1 MATTTTKTQRAI
13 VVLSRSHAALISDRP
28 LPHHLRPSHLAIAVS
43 HVALNPT
50 DWKSIDLRGE
60 PGLLSGCDY
69 SGVVEAVG
77 ANVTE
82 FAVGDRVAGVA
93 HGCNA
98 SNPEDGAFAEHI
110 VARAALAMK
119 VPAGVMGMAEAATVP
134 VGVTTVAQGL
144 YQSLG
149 LPWPATTTEG
159 EKGEGKQKEGGFPVL
174 VYGGSTATG
183 TLAIQFAKLS
193 GCTVLTTCSPR
204 NFELVKGLGA
214 DQVFDYREPGVGKR
228 IREAAGDRLAH
239 VFDCI
244 SLPASVAICAEA
256 FGREGGKYSALLY
269 IDGFPREDVEVEVT
283 MAYTAFGQ
291 EYRQNDKVTP
301 AKPQDLEYAA
311 RFWKV
316 AGELLAQ
323 GKIKPHPAEVREGGL
338 EGILDGLEDMKQDKV
353 SGVKLVYK
361 VQDV

>member
-1 MATTTTKTQRAI
+1 MATTTKTQRAI
-13 VVLSRSHAALISDRP
+13 QVLTRSHAALVTDRP
-28 LPHHLRPSHLAIAVS
+28 LPRQRPDHLAIAVS

-50 DWKSIDLRGE
+50 DWKSVDLRGE

-77 ANVTE
+77 ANVTD

-110 VARAALAMK
+110 MARAALAMR
-119 VPAGVMGMAEAATVP
+119 VPEGVMGMAEAATV
-134 VGVTTVAQGL
+134 GAGITTVAQGL

-149 LPWPATTTEG
+149 LPWPAVTGEG
-159 EKGEGKQKEGGFPVL
+159 EGEQKGKKGFPVL
-174 VYGGSTATG
+174 IYGGSTATG

-193 GCTVLTTCSPR
+193 GCSPVLTTCSPR
-204 NFELVKGLGA
+204 NFELVKQLGA
-214 DQVFDYREPGVGKR
+214 DQVFDYKEPGVGKR
-228 IREAAGDRLAH
+228 IREAAGDALAH

-256 FGREGGKYSALLY
+256 FGSRGGKYSALLY